1 MMRVDKKRLIQFMDG
16 IVDVTV
22 LVTGKRIFIQIIAAG
37 SLRFGRIT
45 VRAREEDYSRD
56 KYSSQK
62 SHGFYLVHVKFIPV
76 WQETTVA
83 FMIDLITYCII
94 LKVSID
100 QKFNKGNNF

>member
-56 KYSSQK
+56 VMDRGPGGAGSSVRD
-62 SHGFYLVHVKFIPV
+62 G
-76 WQETTVA
+76 
-83 FMIDLITYCII
+83 
-94 LKVSID
+94 VSRSRCGVCS
-100 QKFNKGNNF
+100 QGR